1 MDRQEIQIPRCGGCG
16 SAPGF
21 TLVELLVVIVI
32 IGILSSIALVAANAV
47 TTGGKRRLSEDVI
60 RVLDATLSDY
70 TTDKGRVP
78 STWTDDRGAEFPI
91 IDAREEVSNAAAPA
105 RAPGQVE
112 PSLALY
118 FYATATG
125 TDLSA
130 VLGRLD
136 PKQVVKGALPSIHS
150 QIIDAPRLRVGA
162 TSTFASL
169 EVQAGLDAL
178 PDSRRPIGVR
188 DGFGN
193 LIRFVHPRY
202 HGGHGPFYTQA
213 SGAWAQEARGLLRVS
228 GLKETPTSNRPTLEF
243 RRSARP
249 FNPSTGT
256 GVGDADEGVC
266 VGGRPYFYSPG
277 ADGDP
282 GTNED
287 NVYTTRP
294 TFPIESRN

>member
-1 MDRQEIQIPRCGGCG
+1 MDRQEIHKLRGCG
-16 SAPGF
+16 CSLGRGF
-21 TLVELLVVIVI
+21 TIVELLVVIVI

-91 IDAREEVSNAAAPA
+91 IDAREDVSNSAAPA
-105 RAPGQVE
+105 RGPGQVE

-118 FYATATG
+118 FYATAKG

-136 PKQVVKGALPSIHS
+136 PKQIVKGREHPLGEIHS
-150 QIIDAPRLRVGA
+150 LLQPPQLRVGVG
-162 TSTFASL
+162 FQSL
-169 EVQAGLDAL
+169 GTLGGVAAL

-202 HGGHGPFYTQA
+202 HGGHGAFYSQGT
-213 SGAWAQEARGLLRVS
+213 GGWAQQPRGLLRVS
-228 GLKETPTSNRPTLEF
+228 GLKESPNADRPTLEF